1 LTATASP
8 ATVSVP
14 ARPALAAFEAA
25 LNVTAPLPLP
35 LEPLAIDSQ
44 LDCELAVHEQA
55 LWVVTVT
62 EPDPPDDWNEKEDVE
77 RL

>member
-1 LTATASP
+1 LTDRASP

-14 ARPALAAFEAA
+14 VRPALAAFAAA
-25 LNVTAPLPLP
+25 LNVTAPVPVPLA
-35 LEPLAIDSQ
+35 PLAIDSQ
-44 LDCELAVHEQA
+44 LDCELAAHAQA

-62 EPDPPDDWNEKEDVE
+62 EPDPPDDWNAREDGE